1 MSLAAAKPG
10 AQAPIDHVDLSRDDE
25 QEAPT
30 APTEPKPTSG
40 PPAQK
45 APLLGAGQPVWHFI
59 KLKPSDVTYDESQE
73 TTGVWM
79 PGFVIKAGTT
89 GKCSVRTSGLSLA
102 AVTPREV
109 AGKKRKSPESPEG
122 EEEEKSGDEDDNA
135 PLVRPNRPLQPAA
148 APAAAPA
155 APKPKAKKIK
165 TMGPSPG
172 PERTA
177 VARILVLTNNDDCPG
192 ERGVLLAPMDPLKK
206 AHLFIAGADM
216 ALPCDTG
223 LWTEVALS
231 LAPGAGKK
239 APQIDLRAMADTV
252 AKYLGVTPENL
263 TCAIAFDRTAA
274 ILHDP
279 SFAELPNVQLIC
291 PHLVQKLGGAAA
303 AWKLKAFARSPAY
316 QSLLGSAASTSASSS
331 SSASSASSPAKPK
344 PPAAPATVPAQSAT
358 SPAGRPSAE
367 DTVGSMLDSIIGA
380 IDGLEPAEG
389 PEVFDLTQGD

>member
-1 MSLAAAKPG
+1 MSLAAAKLG
-10 AQAPIDHVDLSRDDE
+10 APAPIDHVDLSRDDE

-73 TTGVWM
+73 ATGVWM

-135 PLVRPNRPLQPAA
+135 PLVRPNRPLQPAP
-148 APAAAPA
+148 APAAPA

-165 TMGPSPG
+165 TTGPSPG
-172 PERTA
+172 PEPTA

-216 ALPCDTG
+216 LLPHDTG
-223 LWTEVALS
+223 LWSEVALS

-316 QSLLGSAASTSASSS
+316 QSLPGSAASTSASSS

-344 PPAAPATVPAQSAT
+344 STVPAQSAT
-358 SPAGRPSAE
+358 SPA
-367 DTVGSMLDSIIGA
+367 IGQFKFE
-380 IDGLEPAEG
+380 GLEPAEPAEG
-389 PEVFDLTQGD
+389 PEVCDLTQDD

>member
-1 MSLAAAKPG
+1 MSLAAAKLG

-40 PPAQK
+40 PPAQT

-73 TTGVWM
+73 ATGVWM

-89 GKCSVRTSGLSLA
+89 GKCSVRTSGLSLT

-148 APAAAPA
+148 APAA
-155 APKPKAKKIK
+155 PKPKAKKIK
-165 TMGPSPG
+165 TTGPSPG
-172 PERTA
+172 PEPTA

-216 ALPCDTG
+216 ILPHDAG

-331 SSASSASSPAKPK
+331 SSASSASSPAKSK
-344 PPAAPATVPAQSAT
+344 PTVPAQSAT
-358 SPAGRPSAE
+358 SP
-367 DTVGSMLDSIIGA
+367 GA
-380 IDGLEPAEG
+380 
-389 PEVFDLTQGD
+389 EVFDLTQDD